1 MRNIIC
7 ILIGSTSKDFYKS
20 VNCIFSYHIPH
31 QAVVHTW
38 ATNFKN
44 KFVRQTFNY
53 LINQSS
59 REQVFCYFHV
69 IIDGLFEM
77 YTSVHFRFV
86 SLYLKTVSLSAAT
99 KLLLLLSNHL
109 LYRII
114 NDVMEMFSIFI
125 CFLFTLN

>member
-1 MRNIIC
+1 
-7 ILIGSTSKDFYKS
+7 
-20 VNCIFSYHIPH
+20 
-31 QAVVHTW
+31 
-38 ATNFKN
+38 
-44 KFVRQTFNY
+44 
-53 LINQSS
+53 
-59 REQVFCYFHV
+59 
-69 IIDGLFEM
+69 M